1 MGKSG
6 NANLSSTDDLEFD
19 FYAGNSNRSKL
30 DSKDSK
36 KKSDERK
43 PNKFVIVLA
52 VLVSILM
59 IVAFGAYSFLTR
71 DIQSEREKVLVQSDN
86 VKNAIQSY
94 ELSVMPFM
102 LECIS
107 YNKTRDLAYDTTL
120 SAIKEFELSERD
132 YTAYS
137 KLGEQV
143 DSFISYS
150 KTIDGLSDI
159 QSYKSKLKTLSVNEE
174 LVDKSV
180 KNYNT
185 VLNEYTK
192 FLSSTKYKFIW
203 NSGGFSII
211 GK

>member
-19 FYAGNSNRSKL
+19 FYVGNSDMSKL
-30 DSKDSK
+30 DSKDIK
-36 KKSDERK
+36 KKSNKRK

-71 DIQSEREKVLVQSDN
+71 DIQSEREKVLVQSDS

-120 SAIKEFELSERD
+120 SAIKEFELSKRD

-137 KLGEQV
+137 KLKEQV

-150 KTIDGLSDI
+150 KTIDGISDI

-203 NSGGFSII
+203 NSKEFSII

>member
-6 NANLSSTDDLEFD
+6 NVSLSSTDDLEFD
-19 FYAGNSNRSKL
+19 FYVGNSGRAKS
-30 DSKDSK
+30 DSNTAK
-36 KKSDERK
+36 KKSNKRK
-43 PNKFVIVLA
+43 PNKLVVVLA
-52 VLVSILM
+52 VLVSIIM
-59 IVAFGAYSFLTR
+59 VVAFGAYSFLTG
-71 DIQSEREKVLVQSDN
+71 DIQKEREKVLVQSDS
-86 VKNAIQSY
+86 VRQAIQSY

-107 YNKTRDLAYDTTL
+107 YSKTRDLEYDTTL
-120 SAIKEFELSERD
+120 SAIKEFELSKRD

-137 KLGEQV
+137 KLKSQV
-143 DSFISYS
+143 DNFIAYS
-150 KTIDGLSDI
+150 KTIDGLSDV

-185 VLNEYTK
+185 VVNDYTK
-192 FLSSTKYKFIW
+192 FLSSTKYKFIG
-203 NSGGFSII
+203 NPKEFSLI

>member
-6 NANLSSTDDLEFD
+6 NASLSSTDDLEFD
-19 FYAGNSNRSKL
+19 FYVGNSGRTKL
-30 DSKDSK
+30 DSNTAK
-36 KKSDERK
+36 KKSNKRK
-43 PNKFVIVLA
+43 PNKLVVVLA

-59 IVAFGAYSFLTR
+59 IVAFGAYSFLTG
-71 DIQSEREKVLVQSDN
+71 DIQKEREKVLVQSDS
-86 VKNAIQSY
+86 VRQAIQSY

-107 YNKTRDLAYDTTL
+107 YNNTRDLAYDTTL
-120 SAIKEFELSERD
+120 SAIKEFELSKRD

-137 KLGEQV
+137 KLKSQV

-150 KTIDGLSDI
+150 KTIDGISDI
-159 QSYKSKLKTLSVNEE
+159 QSYKSKLKTLSVSEE

-185 VLNEYTK
+185 TLNEYKT
-192 FLSSTKYKFIW
+192 FLSSTKYKFIG
-203 NSGGFSII
+203 NPKEFSML

>member
-19 FYAGNSNRSKL
+19 FYVGNSDRSKL
-30 DSKDSK
+30 DSKDSN
-36 KKSDERK
+36 KKSSKRK

-71 DIQSEREKVLVQSDN
+71 DIQSEREKVLVQSDS

-120 SAIKEFELSERD
+120 SAIKEFELSNRD

-137 KLGEQV
+137 KLKEQV

-150 KTIDGLSDI
+150 KTIDGISDI

-203 NSGGFSII
+203 NSKEFSII

>member
-1 MGKSG
+1 
-6 NANLSSTDDLEFD
+6 
-19 FYAGNSNRSKL
+19 
-30 DSKDSK
+30 
-36 KKSDERK
+36 
-43 PNKFVIVLA
+43 
-52 VLVSILM
+52 
-59 IVAFGAYSFLTR
+59 
-71 DIQSEREKVLVQSDN
+71 
-86 VKNAIQSY
+86 
-94 ELSVMPFM
+94 M

-107 YNKTRDLAYDTTL
+107 YNKTRDLEYDTTL
-120 SAIKEFELSERD
+120 SALKEFELSKRD

-137 KLGEQV
+137 KLKEQV

-185 VLNEYTK
+185 VLDEYTK

-203 NSGGFSII
+203 NSKEFSMI

>member
-19 FYAGNSNRSKL
+19 FYVGNSDRSKL

-36 KKSDERK
+36 KKSSKRK

-120 SAIKEFELSERD
+120 SAIKEFELSKRD

-137 KLGEQV
+137 KLKEQV

-150 KTIDGLSDI
+150 KTIDGISYI
-159 QSYKSKLKTLSVNEE
+159 QSYKSKLKTLSINEE

-203 NSGGFSII
+203 NSKEFSII

>member
-6 NANLSSTDDLEFD
+6 NTNLSSTDDLEFD
-19 FYAGNSNRSKL
+19 FYVGDSNRSKL
-30 DSKDSK
+30 DLKDSK
-36 KKSDERK
+36 KKSNKRK

-59 IVAFGAYSFLTR
+59 VVAFGAYSFLTR
-71 DIQSEREKVLVQSDN
+71 DIQSEREKVLVQSDS

-120 SAIKEFELSERD
+120 SAIKEFELSNRD

-137 KLGEQV
+137 KLKEQV

-150 KTIDGLSDI
+150 KTIDGISDI

-203 NSGGFSII
+203 NSKEFSII

>member
-6 NANLSSTDDLEFD
+6 NASLSSTDDLEFD
-19 FYAGNSNRSKL
+19 FYVGNSGRTKS
-30 DSKDSK
+30 DSSTAK
-36 KKSDERK
+36 KKSNKRK
-43 PNKFVIVLA
+43 PNKLVVVLA

-59 IVAFGAYSFLTR
+59 VVAFGAYSFLTG
-71 DIQSEREKVLVQSDN
+71 DIQKEREKVLMQSDG
-86 VKNAIQSY
+86 VIQAIQSY

-107 YNKTRDLAYDTTL
+107 YSKTRDLEYDTTL
-120 SAIKEFELSERD
+120 SAIKEFELSKRD

-137 KLGEQV
+137 KLKSQV
-143 DSFISYS
+143 DNFIAYS
-150 KTIDGLSDI
+150 KTIDGISDI

-185 VLNEYTK
+185 VVNDYTK
-192 FLSSTKYKFIW
+192 FLSSTKYKFIG
-203 NSGGFSII
+203 NSKEFSLI

>member
-6 NANLSSTDDLEFD
+6 NASLSSTDDLEFD
-19 FYAGNSNRSKL
+19 FYVGNSDMSKL
-30 DSKDSK
+30 DSKDIK
-36 KKSDERK
+36 KKSNKRK

-71 DIQSEREKVLVQSDN
+71 DIQSEREKVLVQSDS

-120 SAIKEFELSERD
+120 SAIKEFELSNRD

-137 KLGEQV
+137 KLKEQV

-150 KTIDGLSDI
+150 KTIDGISDI

-185 VLNEYTK
+185 VLDEYTK

-203 NSGGFSII
+203 NSKEFSII

>member
-19 FYAGNSNRSKL
+19 FYVGNSNRSKL
-30 DSKDSK
+30 DSKDSN
-36 KKSDERK
+36 KKSKKRK

-52 VLVSILM
+52 ILVSILM
-59 IVAFGAYSFLTR
+59 IGAFGAYSFLTR
-71 DIQSEREKVLVQSDN
+71 GIQSEREKVLVQYDN

-120 SAIKEFELSERD
+120 SSIKEFELSNRD

-137 KLGEQV
+137 KLKEQV

-150 KTIDGLSDI
+150 KTIDGISDI

-203 NSGGFSII
+203 NSKEFSII

>member
-19 FYAGNSNRSKL
+19 FYVGNSNRSKL
-30 DSKDSK
+30 DSKDSN
-36 KKSDERK
+36 KKSKKRK

-52 VLVSILM
+52 ILVSILM
-59 IVAFGAYSFLTR
+59 VVAFGAYSFLTR
-71 DIQSEREKVLVQSDN
+71 GIQSEREKVLVQSDN

-120 SAIKEFELSERD
+120 SAIKEFELSNRD

-137 KLGEQV
+137 KLKEQV

-150 KTIDGLSDI
+150 KTIDGISDI

-203 NSGGFSII
+203 NSKEFSII

>member
-19 FYAGNSNRSKL
+19 FYVGDSSRSKL
-30 DSKDSK
+30 DLKDSK
-36 KKSDERK
+36 KKSNKRK
-43 PNKFVIVLA
+43 PNKFVVVLA
-52 VLVSILM
+52 LLVSILM
-59 IVAFGAYSFLTR
+59 VVAFGAYSFLTR
-71 DIQSEREKVLVQSDN
+71 DIQSERERVLVQSDS

-120 SAIKEFELSERD
+120 SAIKEFELSKRD

-137 KLGEQV
+137 KLKEQV

-185 VLNEYTK
+185 VLDEYTK

-203 NSGGFSII
+203 SSKEFSII